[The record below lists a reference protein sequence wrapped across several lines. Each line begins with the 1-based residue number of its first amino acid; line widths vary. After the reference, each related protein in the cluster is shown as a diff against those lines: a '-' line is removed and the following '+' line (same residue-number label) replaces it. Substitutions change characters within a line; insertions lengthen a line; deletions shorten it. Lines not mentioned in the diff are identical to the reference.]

1 MHGYRGTIL
10 RVNLTEQTIQKEALD
25 LDMARKYIGG
35 RGLGTKIMMDEV
47 DPNVDPLSPE
57 NKLLFVTGPLTG
69 TPTPTGGRYRVVSKV
84 PLTGTIAS
92 ANPGGE
98 SRAALKNAGYFVLI
112 CDGKAEKPLN
122 VAIG

>member
-57 NKLLFVTGPLTG
+57 NCVQNLNLPYYSGSYQPSDRTGIGWRGCSL
-69 TPTPTGGRYRVVSKV
+69 RYR
-84 PLTGTIAS
+84 T
-92 ANPGGE
+92 E
-98 SRAALKNAGYFVLI
+98 
-112 CDGKAEKPLN
+112 
-122 VAIG
+122 